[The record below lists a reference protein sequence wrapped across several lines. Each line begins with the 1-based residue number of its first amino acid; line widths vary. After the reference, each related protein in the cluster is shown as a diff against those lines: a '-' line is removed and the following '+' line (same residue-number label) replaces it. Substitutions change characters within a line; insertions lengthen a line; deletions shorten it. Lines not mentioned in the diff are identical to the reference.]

1 MPPTRWNEDTLPS
14 SQHHALPHRLG
25 FTCTWVIRQQMRI
38 PHPMPQP
45 TPRLHL
51 GWRERTQDLG
61 ACTGSVQSCRCTPGA
76 HAPRGSAAPAPRA
89 ANARL
94 SRAPATAVGLRSQ
107 PTARK
112 PRSAAAYNT
121 VPEPQHGSS
130 SAGGRAAGPLPPL
143 PPLPCGPRGGAAVQC
158 SGCGAAAV
166 RRGGRGGERRG
177 RVSVRRSGAGAE
189 GRVVVRGGEGD
200 GEARER
206 ELRRGREGVGP
217 LRPQRPQLRRAGRRF
232 RAAGRRRI
240 ARCRRIAR
248 RRVAVSG
255 GASAGVRVG

>member
-1 MPPTRWNEDTLPS
+1 MLLCSGLLLTHNVGLGARGAS
-14 SQHHALPHRLG
+14 S
-25 FTCTWVIRQQMRI
+25 
-38 PHPMPQP
+38 
-45 TPRLHL
+45 PRLHL

-130 SAGGRAAGPLPPL
+130 SAGGRAAGPLPQ
-143 PPLPCGPRGGAAVQC
+143 LPCGAARAAAPLCNAAGAAPPP
-158 SGCGAAAV
+158 CGAAGAAA
-166 RRGGRGGERRG
+166 
-177 RVSVRRSGAGAE
+177 SG
-189 GRVVVRGGEGD
+189 VVVSACGAVARARRAAWWCEA
-200 GEARER
+200 ARETA
-206 ELRRGREGVGP
+206 
-217 LRPQRPQLRRAGRRF
+217 RRASVSSV
-232 RAAGRRRI
+232 AAEKE
-240 ARCRRIAR
+240 
-248 RRVAVSG
+248 
-255 GASAGVRVG
+255 